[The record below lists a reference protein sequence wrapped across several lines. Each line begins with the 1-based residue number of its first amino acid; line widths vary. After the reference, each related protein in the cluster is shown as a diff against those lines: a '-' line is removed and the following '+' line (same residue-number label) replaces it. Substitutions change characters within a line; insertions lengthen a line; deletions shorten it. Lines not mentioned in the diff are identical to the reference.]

1 MSVTY
6 RPDKPNE
13 TAELKKE
20 VETVKAAGWKTI
32 DGKRYYFGLTGG
44 RKHRRPSFPFI
55 QSADCRRPRRGNE
68 CDHR

>member
-20 VETVKAAGWKTI
+20 VETVKAAGESTA
-32 DGKRYYFGLTGG
+32 
-44 RKHRRPSFPFI
+44 RPSLPFI

>member
-20 VETVKAAGWKTI
+20 VETVKAAGESTAA
-32 DGKRYYFGLTGG
+32 LLSL
-44 RKHRRPSFPFI
+44 SFK
-55 QSADCRRPRRGNE
+55 ADCRRPRRGNE
-68 CDHR
+68 RDRR

>member
-13 TAELKKE
+13 TEELKKE
-20 VETVKAAGWKTI
+20 VETVKAAGESTAALLSL
-32 DGKRYYFGLTGG
+32 F
-44 RKHRRPSFPFI
+44 F

-68 CDHR
+68 RDCR